1 MKVRIE
7 EDEILIDLT
16 GKALGTFDKKLVPK
30 ILKKNFTLKINDAIP
45 KKTVTLAGKS
55 LNPHY
60 YSCSCRDY
68 RMSAEKYPRRDF
80 RRICK
85 HLIAYILKYYFDDI
99 DILTRTILEHKLW
112 YKISNVIEVE
122 LDQKI
127 FYVGYTK
134 DFEIFNIYLPSD
146 LPVYYSYNCTI
157 KKWKNLD
164 EPFQEIDLNISLTK
178 FIQRLNIISKREN
191 RQK

>member
-1 MKVRIE
+1 MKVKIE
-7 EDEILIDLT
+7 KDEILIDLT
-16 GKALGTFDKKLVPK
+16 GKDYETFNEKLAP
-30 ILKKNFTLKINDAIP
+30 IIIKKNFTLKPSDAVLNKSVI
-45 KKTVTLAGKS
+45 LAGKS

-85 HLIAYILKYYFDDI
+85 HLITYLLKYYFDDI
-99 DILTRTILEHKLW
+99 DMLTRTILEHKLW

-122 LDQKI
+122 LDQKN
-127 FYVGYTK
+127 FFVGYTK

-146 LPVYYSYNCTI
+146 LPVYYSYNCNI

-164 EPFQEIDLNISLTK
+164 EPFQETDLNIALTK
-178 FIQRLNIISKREN
+178 FIHRLNIISKKEN